1 MTQQERTA
9 AQIEADL
16 DQTRTRLSEHV
27 AALQSATSP
36 QALTAR
42 GAAKVR
48 GVFFDEFGGIRPE
61 RVAMTV
67 GGVLAFL
74 LLRRPRK

>member
-1 MTQQERTA
+1 MTPDERTP

-16 DQTRTRLSEHV
+16 DRARNRLTEHIS
-27 AALQSATSP
+27 ALQSATSP
-36 QALTAR
+36 EALTAR
-42 GAAKVR
+42 GVAKVR

-61 RVAMTV
+61 RVAMAV
-67 GGVLAFL
+67 GSVMAFF